1 MIISYQLFCLHF
13 FKLSE
18 TILSSI
24 SLMQF
29 THIPLENF
37 ILFSLNIPLVS
48 LSQNTQPA
56 KAASSLNPNW
66 VSGIVDGDGSFFF
79 TLIRNK

>member
-1 MIISYQLFCLHF
+1 
-13 FKLSE
+13 
-18 TILSSI
+18 
-24 SLMQF
+24 MQF
-29 THIPLENF
+29 TQIPLENF
-37 ILFSLNIPLVS
+37 NLFSLNIPLVS